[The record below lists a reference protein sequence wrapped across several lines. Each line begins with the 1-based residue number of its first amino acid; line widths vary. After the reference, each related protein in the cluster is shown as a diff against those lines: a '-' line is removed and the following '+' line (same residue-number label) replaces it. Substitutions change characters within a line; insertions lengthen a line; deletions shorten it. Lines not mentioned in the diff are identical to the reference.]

1 MQKKMLYAVVAI
13 VLVVVV
19 VGAAVAVILMAPLG
33 PRVAQVELW
42 YNSDGHYGDTE
53 AAVAQVLKDSIEAS
67 GKIQVTLRSEPWAT
81 YTQDFSDGNLPLFLL
96 GWYPDYFDSDN
107 YVSPFLTTDGAA
119 SLGSFYNDS
128 QMNTWIS
135 QQAATTNDATRASL
149 FQQIQN
155 KLADDVPYIP
165 LWQAGAHVVYDNDI
179 SNVNL
184 HPITFKWFIMDKPG
198 ATAIT
203 AGTTDR
209 VTSFD
214 PASAYDYFS
223 IEVINNVF
231 DTLLVYEPVTTDL
244 MPGLAIEVPT
254 VANGGISADG
264 MTYTYNLRS
273 GVTFHD
279 GTDFNATVMKWSIE
293 RVLELNIAGS
303 PRFLLDT
310 VGKIE
315 SIATP
320 DDSTVVFT
328 LSEPVSF
335 FNQLMA
341 FSVSAPVSMAA
352 YNNNT
357 EQPNAVG
364 QIIGTGPYELS
375 GYVAGARVVLSRNT
389 AYYNPGI
396 YASFGIPTI
405 PVEDTVT
412 IELLAT
418 ATNLKAAVE
427 ADTINVAYRTLNPED
442 VTDLNSRES
451 ALGITVDLGTS
462 PQIRYLVF
470 NVETYSDV
478 RLRRAIA
485 YLVDRAAIDTLVF
498 SGLSEPLYSMVPGAM
513 PYSQPVFQTEF
524 GASPNVAA
532 ANDLLSQMGFSVFI
546 ENLVARDWF

>member
-1 MQKKMLYAVVAI
+1 MQKKMLYVIVA
-13 VLVVVV
+13 LVVVAV
-19 VGAAVAVILMAPLG
+19 VVVAAAAIILTTP
-33 PRVAQVELW
+33 PRKLQIELW

-53 AAVAQVLKDSIEAS
+53 PAVAQVLKDSIESS
-67 GKIQVTLRSEPWAT
+67 GKISVTLRSEPWAT
-81 YTQDFSDGNLPLFLL
+81 YTEDFSAGRLPLFLL

-149 FQQIQN
+149 FQQIQG

-165 LWQAGAHVVYDNDI
+165 LWQTGAHVVYDNDMTD
-179 SNVNL
+179 VYL

-198 ATAIT
+198 ATSIT
-203 AGTTDR
+203 AGTTDD

-223 IEVINNVF
+223 IEIINNVF
-231 DTLLVYEPVTTDL
+231 DTLLVYEPETADL
-244 MPGLAIEVPT
+244 MPGLATEVPS
-254 VANGGISADG
+254 VANGGVSADG
-264 MTYTYNLRS
+264 KNYTYNLRT

-293 RVLELNIAGS
+293 RVIELDIAGS

-310 VGKIE
+310 VGKIQ
-315 SIATP
+315 SISTP
-320 DDSTVVFT
+320 DDSTIVFR

-341 FSVSAPVSMAA
+341 FSASAPVSMAA

-364 QIIGTGPYELS
+364 QVIGTGPYELS
-375 GYVAGARVVLSRNT
+375 GYVANQRVVLTRNLD
-389 AYYNPGI
+389 YYNPGL
-396 YASFGIPTI
+396 YASFGIPAI
-405 PVEDTVT
+405 PVLDTVT
-412 IELLAT
+412 IELMAS
-418 ATNLKAAVE
+418 ATNLKQAVE
-427 ADTINVAYRTLNPED
+427 AGTVNVAYRTLNPED
-442 VTDLNSRES
+442 VTDLNGRET
-451 ALGITVDLGTS
+451 ALAITVDLGTS

-478 RLRRAIA
+478 RMRQAIA
-485 YLVDRAAIDTLVF
+485 YLVDRAEIDSRVF
-498 SGLSEPLYSMVPGAM
+498 NGLAEPLWSMVPGAM
-513 PYSQPVFQTEF
+513 PFSQPIFQTEY
-524 GASPNVAA
+524 GSTPNVTA
-532 ANDLLSQMGFSVFI
+532 ANGLLTQLGYTLFY
-546 ENLVARDWF
+546 ENAIARDWF